1 MTAAILGLAAV
12 AACLTPERES
22 LWREPTAKAVT
33 PQQQQAGYPR
43 VIGGYVAGHYGQPG
57 YAPGTGMA
65 AVYGVDPQTGAVVPM
80 QPGHAHVVPGH
91 PIQSPAWRPMN
102 APGSPP
108 LGEGH
113 VFLPLNP
120 ETFSLSTGGG
130 AVWGAPAGGGGAPPG
145 TVVTFSARPQ
155 KPFKMARL
163 IVRKG
168 GPNAAGA
175 NVIGQAFVG
184 TDLQQGELGFCDIES
199 IGAGGS
205 FDTWVSFKQAEPGVW
220 IRIQVTL
227 TAFPLTTT
235 GTDFVTVTVSGL
247 GHYLH

>member
-1 MTAAILGLAAV
+1 MTI
-12 AACLTPERES
+12 EQQQKES
-22 LWREPTAKAVT
+22 LWREPAKAVAM
-33 PQQQQAGYPR
+33 QQQQAGYPR
-43 VIGGYVAGHYGQPG
+43 VVGGYVAGYGQHYPG
-57 YAPGTGMA
+57 LGVHGADPNAPA
-65 AVYGVDPQTGAVVPM
+65 PPVLVP
-80 QPGHAHVVPGH
+80 PGH
-91 PIQSPAWRPMN
+91 PLHPAMQGHGGGGLPIHSPGWRPMN

-220 IRIQVTL
+220 IRLQVTL
-227 TAFPLTTT
+227 TAFPLSTT

>member
-1 MTAAILGLAAV
+1 MN
-12 AACLTPERES
+12 ERES
-22 LWREPTAKAVT
+22 LWREPTKAVT
-33 PQQQQAGYPR
+33 PQQQQVGYPR
-43 VIGGYVAGHYGQPG
+43 VIGYVAGYGQPG
-57 YAPGTGMA
+57 YAPGTGMQ
-65 AVYGVDPQTGAVVPM
+65 AVYGEAAPPM
-80 QPGHAHVVPGH
+80 LQHPGFPAPVPGH

-227 TAFPLTTT
+227 TAFPLSTT